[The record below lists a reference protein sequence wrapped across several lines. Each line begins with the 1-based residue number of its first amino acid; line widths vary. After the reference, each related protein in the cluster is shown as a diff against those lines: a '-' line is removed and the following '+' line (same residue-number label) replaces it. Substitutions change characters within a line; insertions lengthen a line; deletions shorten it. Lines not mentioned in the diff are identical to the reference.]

1 LDNLAL
7 VVADDVGH
15 VVLDDGCQGFAVS
28 DRVHPR
34 RHLLVPEQSMTT
46 HDLSIL
52 LSEGDDLV
60 GVGVAELSAACYMRR
75 SVSATKVLVDSVL
88 TLNSIPFHAV
98 LACDL
103 SEGVLDDGG
112 QGGVGQMVVVDLS
125 AEVELSLGLELVVQA
140 LAEHNSRS

>member
-1 LDNLAL
+1 
-7 VVADDVGH
+7 
-15 VVLDDGCQGFAVS
+15 
-28 DRVHPR
+28 
-34 RHLLVPEQSMTT
+34 MTT

-60 GVGVAELSAACYMRR
+60 GVGVAELSAACYMRP
-75 SVSATKVLVDSVL
+75 SVSVTSILVDSIL

-112 QGGVGQMVVVDLS
+112 QGGIGEMVMVDLS

-140 LAEHNSRS
+140 LAEDNSRG